1 MKSPLFILL
10 FLPFLGWTQTPEQ
23 VQELLNLSQFLSE
36 RAVVRKQEAL
46 NRAGGL
52 RMAERR
58 ILGDGKV
65 IELMAFD
72 GDVPVFYSTSNTIAA
87 RSIATNQIQAGGSA
101 GLNLSGST
109 DTLGIW
115 DEGIART
122 THQEFGT
129 RVILGDG
136 STVISDHGTHVGGTM
151 IASGVVSS
159 AKGMSPLAK
168 LKTYNWFNDLSE
180 MGIAAANGMYV
191 SNHSYGYLLGWDG
204 STWYGNSSISPIEDY
219 RFGFYNSESQYID
232 YIANLAPYYTICFAA
247 GNDRGDAGPSGQ
259 PAEIDGGADGFDCIG
274 PTGTPKNILTIGA
287 VNDLSSG
294 YTGVGSVVMTSFSG
308 WGPTDD
314 GRIKPDL
321 VANGTSL
328 YSPIGTNNTSYASY
342 NGTSMATPS
351 VSGSIGL
358 LLQHQR
364 NLFGNVVMRS
374 STMKALLIH
383 TADEA
388 GNTGPDYKFGWGLPN
403 FRRAAD
409 LMTTSASTSY
419 NIQEFQLVQ
428 GDSIEIPV
436 LKDAA
441 QSLKVTI
448 AWNDPYGPVPAASLN
463 PSTTILVNDL
473 DLRVEGDVN
482 FNPWVLNPA
491 SPNSN
496 ATSGDNTRDNVEQV
510 VVNNSQEKFYTIKI
524 KHKGTL
530 QGGSQIVS
538 VIISGNK
545 TLSANATVNNTTLT
559 GTTGSIATN
568 SITSNATISSTAN
581 VTFLAGS
588 SITLNPGFTVQA
600 GGTFLARI
608 EDLGD
613 GLYPLRTNNSIYP
626 EFIYER
632 TVADVLPV
640 LPTLN
645 TNRQI
650 FGETSNLPGF
660 SVFPNPTRGRSQM
673 KFETLPKR
681 ILITDGLGNII
692 STLENHEIYESLEID
707 FSNYPSGVY
716 FVKAFFDQESSVQ
729 KIVKF

>member
-1 MKSPLFILL
+1 M
-10 FLPFLGWTQTPEQ
+10 
-23 VQELLNLSQFLSE
+23 
-36 RAVVRKQEAL
+36 
-46 NRAGGL
+46 
-52 RMAERR
+52 
-58 ILGDGKV
+58 
-65 IELMAFD
+65 
-72 GDVPVFYSTSNTIAA
+72 
-87 RSIATNQIQAGGSA
+87 
-101 GLNLSGST
+101 
-109 DTLGIW
+109 
-115 DEGIART
+115 
-122 THQEFGT
+122 
-129 RVILGDG
+129 
-136 STVISDHGTHVGGTM
+136 
-151 IASGVVSS
+151 
-159 AKGMSPLAK
+159 GM
-168 LKTYNWFNDLSE
+168 
-180 MGIAAANGMYV
+180 AAANGMYV

-204 STWYGNSSISPIEDY
+204 STWYGNSAISSTEDY
-219 RFGFYNSESQYID
+219 RFGYYNSESQYID

-247 GNDRGDAGPSGQ
+247 GNDRGDGPSGQ
-259 PAEIDGGADGFDCIG
+259 TAEIDGGVDGFDCIG

-287 VNDLSSG
+287 VGGLSSG
-294 YTGVGSVVMTSFSG
+294 YTGVGSVVMSSFSG

-321 VANGTSL
+321 VANGIGL
-328 YSPIGTNNTSYASY
+328 YSPVGTNNSSYASY

-388 GNTGPDYKFGWGLPN
+388 GNPGPDYKFGWGLPN

-436 LKDAA
+436 LKDAS
-441 QSLKVTI
+441 QTLKVTI
-448 AWNDPYGPVPAASLN
+448 AWNDPYGPVPSASLN

-482 FNPWVLNPA
+482 INPWVLNPA

-496 ATSGDNTRDNVEQV
+496 ATTGDNTRDNVEQV
-510 VVNNSQEKFYTIKI
+510 VVSNSQEKFYTIKI

-559 GTTGSIATN
+559 GTTGTIATTN
-568 SITSNATISSTAN
+568 ITSNATISSTAN

-608 EDLGD
+608 ENLGD

-640 LPTLN
+640 IPALN
-645 TNRQI
+645 TKSQI
-650 FGETSNLPGF
+650 FGETSNLPVF
-660 SVFPNPTRGRSQM
+660 SVFPNPTKGRSQL
-673 KFETLPKR
+673 KFEALPQR
-681 ILITDGLGNII
+681 VLITDGLGNII
-692 STLENHEIYESLEID
+692 SSLENQEIYDSLEID

-716 FVKAFFDQESSVQ
+716 FVKAYFDQESSVQ